1 MKSVQPIRRRI
12 LFGIILLLGLAWIA
26 LSTATPDSVTA
37 GRIPAPQAGFLSPD
51 LNLTTLDGQSVRLS
65 DLRGQPVVINFWAS
79 WCPPCRAEM
88 PALQRVHDEYAAQG
102 VAILIVNATA
112 QDSLP
117 DAQAFLQSYNLTLP
131 VPLDP
136 DGKAMQAYQVRS
148 LPSTFFIGRDGII
161 REVVIGGPMA
171 EALLRT
177 RVEQLIQE

>member
-1 MKSVQPIRRRI
+1 MQPTQRR
-12 LFGIILLLGLAWIA
+12 LFYGLILLLGLAWMD
-26 LSTATPDSVTA
+26 LSTASPDTVTA
-37 GRIPAPQAGFLSPD
+37 GRIPAPQTGFLAPD
-51 LNLTTLDGQSVRLS
+51 LNLTTLDGQTVRLS
-65 DLRGQPVVINFWAS
+65 DLRGQPLVINFWAS

-102 VAILIVNATA
+102 VVILIVNATA
-112 QDSLP
+112 QDSLL
-117 DAQAFLQSYNLTLP
+117 DAQAFLQSYNMTLP

-148 LPSTFFIGRDGII
+148 LPSTFFVGRDGVI

-177 RVEQLIQE
+177 RVEQLLQEQP